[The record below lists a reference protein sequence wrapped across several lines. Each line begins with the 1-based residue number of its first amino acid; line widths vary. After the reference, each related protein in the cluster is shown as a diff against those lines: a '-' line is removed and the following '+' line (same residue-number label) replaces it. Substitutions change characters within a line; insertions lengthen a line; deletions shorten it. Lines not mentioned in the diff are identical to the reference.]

1 MIWWRRAALG
11 GALVLVIGLA
21 IAFLIAYRPQES
33 SLVLVTVEDC
43 RRSFDEATCRTL
55 VLRAQAI
62 HADTAPNFE
71 QRSTCELIY
80 GTGNCAALKEG
91 VIDLNRF
98 APAMVAILLTRARD
112 GIVPL
117 YFGPPS
123 DDDADPARVGRKVYF
138 HGALVGRLM
147 QPQLGGADMSFVADS
162 EGTVLSAN
170 AVRKLHGP

>member
-1 MIWWRRAALG
+1 MIKWRPAALRG
-11 GALVLVIGLA
+11 GLVLLLGLA
-21 IAFLIAYRPQES
+21 IAFLFTHRPPES

-43 RRSFDEATCRTL
+43 RRSFDEATCRSII
-55 VLRAQAI
+55 LRAQAI

-80 GTGNCAALKEG
+80 GNGNCAALKEG
-91 VIDLNRF
+91 LIDLNRF
-98 APAMVAILLTRARD
+98 APAMVAILLTRTRD

-123 DDDADPARVGRKVYF
+123 DDDADPAHTGREVYF
-138 HGALVGRLM
+138 HGAPVGKLM
-147 QPQLGGADMSFVADS
+147 EPQLGGAAASFVAERD
-162 EGTVLSAN
+162 GAALSAD